1 MSRGHINLVPFF
13 AGLQGC
19 EPNEFRCNNKKCVS
33 KAWRCDYDD
42 DCGDNSDEENCQ
54 VSPGGVCQPNEYACR
69 SGTQCI
75 PKSYECD
82 GELDCQDGSD
92 ESKCCKYFHVQP
104 FNLLLPLN

>member
-1 MSRGHINLVPFF
+1 MK
-13 AGLQGC
+13 GC

-42 DCGDNSDEENCQ
+42 DCGDGSDEENCH
-54 VSPGGVCQPNEYACR
+54 VLSPGGVCRPNEYTCR

-92 ESKCCKYFHVQP
+92 ESQCCKFIFAYT
-104 FNLLLPLN
+104 LSRY